1 MCTKNL
7 HTNFTATLFKIAQ
20 TWIQPRCPAIGE
32 WKNKLWYIQAMDYYS
47 QQNRNS
53 LSSLEETSV
62 NLKCLSLSERSQ
74 SEKATYYMI
83 PTI

>member
-20 TWIQPRCPAIGE
+20 TWMQPRCPSIGE

-47 QQNRNS
+47 EQKRKHS
-53 LSSLEETSV
+53 IKLGRDI
-62 NLKCLSLSERSQ
+62 SE
-74 SEKATYYMI
+74 
-83 PTI
+83 P